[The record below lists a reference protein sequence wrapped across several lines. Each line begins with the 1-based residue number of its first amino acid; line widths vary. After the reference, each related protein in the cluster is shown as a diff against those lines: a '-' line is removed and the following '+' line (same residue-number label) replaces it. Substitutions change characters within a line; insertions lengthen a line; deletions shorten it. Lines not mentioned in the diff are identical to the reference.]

1 LKVRV
6 INKFIRSDDL
16 KLIGINLHIEQPN
29 QSEDVDMLDPGN
41 SSNQSQDVE
50 MLNLEDD
57 TQIDTVMTD
66 LAQLESES
74 NRIRIAE
81 ARLAAMEDGESEIS
95 KLNYIKEMDSS
106 LKIL

>member
-1 LKVRV
+1 MKVRV
-6 INKFIRSDDL
+6 INEFIRSDDL
-16 KLIGINLHIEQPN
+16 KLIGINLHIEQHN
-29 QSEDVDMLDPGN
+29 QSEDVDMLEPGN

-50 MLNLEDD
+50 MLNSEDD

-95 KLNYIKEMDSS
+95 KLNYIKEIDSS

>member
-1 LKVRV
+1 MKVRV
-6 INKFIRSDDL
+6 INEFIRSDDL

-50 MLNLEDD
+50 MLNSEDD

-95 KLNYIKEMDSS
+95 KLNYIKEIDSS

>member
-1 LKVRV
+1 M
-6 INKFIRSDDL
+6 

-50 MLNLEDD
+50 MLNSEDD

-95 KLNYIKEMDSS
+95 KLNYIKEIDSS

>member
-1 LKVRV
+1 MKVRV
-6 INKFIRSDDL
+6 INEFIRSDDL

-29 QSEDVDMLDPGN
+29 QSEDVDMLEPGN

-50 MLNLEDD
+50 MLNSEDD

-95 KLNYIKEMDSS
+95 KLNYIKEIDSS